1 MAASLA
7 IAVPFGAI
15 SVLIVETGLR
25 RGRRLAWSAGA
36 GAATADFLYVSLAAL
51 FGAALS
57 TVIAPIQTDL
67 RWVSVAILVVIAGRG
82 VTMALRRTRAS
93 TDDQGRPARL
103 DGSTARRTYLQFVGL
118 TIVNPATVIY
128 FAALMVG
135 LPSLGSGAAGKVA
148 FVLGA
153 GLASLT
159 WQLFLGTVGGLL
171 HQRVSAR
178 PMAALSLAGYGMVL
192 LIAGSIARGLV
203 AG

>member
-67 RWVSVAILVVIAGRG
+67 RWVSVAILVVIAARG
-82 VTMALRRTRAS
+82 IMLTVRRARAS
-93 TDDQGRPARL
+93 RADPGPARL

-118 TIVNPATVIY
+118 TIVNPTTVIY

-153 GLASLT
+153 GLASLA